1 MEKTMADIMA
11 LGAEKRTQAGKGSA
25 RAARRAG
32 LVPAVIYGDRK
43 NPVSVTLDS
52 NTFRK
57 LIAQSG
63 IFRQILAL
71 KVEGE
76 STNVLTRDIQF
87 HPVTDIPLHV
97 DFLRV
102 SKDARVSVAVAV
114 EFINEEQSP
123 GLKSGGVLNVVRH
136 EIEVNCPALSIPEK
150 FVIDLDGLN
159 IGDSIHISA
168 VEMPEGVTPTI
179 TDRDFTIATI
189 AVPTITVEEEVD
201 TSETEEGDEAADG
214 DQEAADTDA
223 EEKDEE

>member
-1 MEKTMADIMA
+1 MADIMA

>member
-1 MEKTMADIMA
+1 MAEIVA

-43 NPVSVTLDS
+43 TPVSVTLDS

>member
-1 MEKTMADIMA
+1 MAEIVA

>member
-1 MEKTMADIMA
+1 MADIMA

-43 NPVSVTLDS
+43 TPVSVTLDS

-189 AVPTITVEEEVD
+189 AVPTSTVEEEVD

-214 DQEAADTDA
+214 DQEAADKDA

>member
-1 MEKTMADIMA
+1 MAEIVA

-43 NPVSVTLDS
+43 TPVSVTLDS

-168 VEMPEGVTPTI
+168 VEMPEDVTPTI